1 MLFFVQPPLSAL
13 RRRLINEA
21 FKKLDRTGDGI
32 ISVDD
37 LKGIYN
43 VKNNPKYLSGEQ
55 SEEQVLN
62 RFLLNFEKDGLID
75 GKVCRI
81 FSQNEF
87 LP

>member
-1 MLFFVQPPLSAL
+1 LSAL

-32 ISVDD
+32 ISVED

-43 VKNNPKYLSGEQ
+43 VKNNPKYLCGEQ

-62 RFLLNFEKDGLID
+62 RFLQNFEKDGLID
-75 GKVCRI
+75 GKV
-81 FSQNEF
+81 
-87 LP
+87 